1 MQPTRP
7 IAPRKRM
14 ILNPSRRSATSS
26 TRFVLPVIVTMD
38 LNNCEGLRST
48 LSDLLRQC
56 DLSDADG
63 ARRDG
68 VDIRGGLAV
77 SRPAQQGVNLRHPGA
92 ALFDAHYVLKSDI
105 VEVPVSATTPPASP
119 RPHATAARSR
129 PPTPP

>member
-1 MQPTRP
+1 
-7 IAPRKRM
+7 M

-38 LNNCEGLRST
+38 LNNCEGLKSP
-48 LSDLLRQC
+48 LSDLLPQC

-77 SRPAQQGVNLRHPGA
+77 SRRAQQGVNLRHPGEVR
-92 ALFDAHYVLKSDI
+92 FDAHYGLKSDI
-105 VEVPVSATTPPASP
+105 VEGPKSAIIGNERFAPS
-119 RPHATAARSR
+119 
-129 PPTPP
+129 